1 MKIVNL
7 EDDKFAMEIQLKLK
21 KKKNIMRKRMIAEII
36 YVQQKRERKL
46 LFLLGIKFVCCFL
59 AILVCLVKAKGQEKH
74 LYLEQVN
81 CSLEDCCD
89 NRFERLVG

>member
-1 MKIVNL
+1 
-7 EDDKFAMEIQLKLK
+7 
-21 KKKNIMRKRMIAEII
+21 MIAEII

-74 LYLEQVN
+74 LYLE
-81 CSLEDCCD
+81 
-89 NRFERLVG
+89 